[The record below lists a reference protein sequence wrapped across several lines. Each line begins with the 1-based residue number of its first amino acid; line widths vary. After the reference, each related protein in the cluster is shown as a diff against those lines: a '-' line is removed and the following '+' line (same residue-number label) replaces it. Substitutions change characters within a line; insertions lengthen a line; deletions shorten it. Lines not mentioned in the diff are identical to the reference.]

1 MCMGQRPKWA
11 DAGVAAL
18 EKILRK
24 ELCLADDAEVTVFDC
39 VEQRYGYHIS
49 EVTIRKKMSCGGE
62 FISSWMVSDTFAFA
76 TVCAM
81 RNFVITHDVPA
92 EVDPD
97 TGEIELDE
105 HAEAVTTLRWLLQAE
120 TTWHNPDK
128 PRKKRSRP
136 VVSS

>member
-24 ELCLADDAEVTVFDC
+24 ELCLADDAEITVFDC

-49 EVTIRKKMSCGGE
+49 EVSVCKKTSGCGTS
-62 FISSWMVSDTFAFA
+62 ISSWMASDTFSFA
-76 TVCAM
+76 VVCAM
-81 RNFVITHDVPA
+81 RNVVITNDVPA

-136 VVSS
+136 KVSS